1 MISGRVGRARVERLR
16 AYYSEEA
23 QRLVTDAKSHLDMG
37 RTYEKQALT
46 FEAKHPYGTLGV
58 SHCEYW
64 PDLDLR
70 QAKEAAALAAR
81 QEMAKAAEQKQ

>member
-1 MISGRVGRARVERLR
+1 LR

-23 QRLVTDAKSHLDMG
+23 QRLVADAKSHLDMG

-58 SHCEYW
+58 SHCKYW
-64 PDLDLR
+64 ADLDLR
-70 QAKEAAALAAR
+70 QAKEAAAHATR
-81 QEMAKAAEQKQ
+81 HEEMAKAAERKQ

>member
-1 MISGRVGRARVERLR
+1 MR

-58 SHCEYW
+58 SHCNYW
-64 PDLDLR
+64 ADLDLR

-81 QEMAKAAEQKQ
+81 HEEMAKAAEQKQ

>member
-1 MISGRVGRARVERLR
+1 MSDESEKFPFGCIFPLWFMNLINMISGRVGWARVERLR
-16 AYYSEEA
+16 AYYSEQA

-58 SHCEYW
+58 SHCKYW
-64 PDLDLR
+64 LTWI
-70 QAKEAAALAAR
+70 
-81 QEMAKAAEQKQ
+81 